1 MYAVDN
7 LSDAID
13 VTREF
18 LTPIRLGMWLRLAI
32 VVLFI
37 GGAGFGGGVP
47 GADFTAFSDDP
58 VTGPDLNDDV
68 AVDDD
73 IAFDEVPWEEL
84 VIAAIV
90 ILVVL
95 FVLYLIWSIIS
106 AIMEFV
112 FVESLRSG
120 EVHIRRYGNRNIGRA
135 FSLFLFR
142 IALSLLGLV
151 LIGGPALALV
161 FSGLPDEAMVIS
173 VLGLIAFALVFGL
186 LLAIIN
192 RFTTVFVV
200 PVMLHQKRGVLSA
213 WSRWWATFKASWK
226 EYAVYLILVWIVE
239 LAISIAV
246 GIITLFAGLIVVI
259 PFGLL
264 IVVFVVIGETAGI
277 VLAVLV
283 GLVALLVLLL
293 VALLIRVPVDS
304 YLRYYALLI
313 LGDTDAD
320 LDLIPEQ
327 RAAVR
332 EGGEPGDDEDR
343 KRWDDEDRRDDD
355 VSWEDDDSRDD
366 RSETDDRSDDPD
378 TWNDDSDTRSD
389 DDDRPDDDDW
399 MDDDDWDEGS
409 FWDDDDDEPR
419 SWDDD
424 R

>member
-37 GGAGFGGGVP
+37 GSAGFGGGIP
-47 GADFTAFSDDP
+47 GADFTTFPDGPETEPEVEDEIAIEDEIP
-58 VTGPDLNDDV
+58 VEDL
-68 AVDDD
+68 
-73 IAFDEVPWEEL
+73 I
-84 VIAAIV
+84 IAAIV
-90 ILVVL
+90 LVAILL
-95 FVLYLIWSIIS
+95 VLYLIWSIIS

-142 IALSLLGLV
+142 VALSLLGLV
-151 LIGGPALALV
+151 LIGGPALAIV
-161 FSGLPDEAMVIS
+161 FSGLPDEAMLIS
-173 VLGLIAFALVFGL
+173 ILGLIAFGVAFGL
-186 LLAIIN
+186 LLAIVN

-200 PVMLHQKRGVLSA
+200 PVMLHQERGVLNA

-239 LAISIAV
+239 IAIGIGV
-246 GIITLFAGLIVVI
+246 GIVTIIAGIIVAI

-264 IVVFVVIGETAGI
+264 IVVFVVVGGTAGI

-283 GLVALLVLLL
+283 GLLALLVLLFVYL
-293 VALLIRVPVDS
+293 FIRVPVDS

-313 LGDTDAD
+313 LGDTDRE

-332 EGGEPGDDEDR
+332 DGDEPGDDEDHG
-343 KRWDDEDRRDDD
+343 RRDDERAD
-355 VSWEDDDSRDD
+355 AEDSREDDDSWDD
-366 RSETDDRSDDPD
+366 RSEDRGDAS
-378 TWNDDSDTRSD
+378 SE
-389 DDDRPDDDDW
+389 DDDRTDDDGWMNDDDW

>member
-18 LTPIRLGMWLRLAI
+18 LTPIQLGMWLRLAI

-37 GGAGFGGGVP
+37 GSAGFGGGIP
-47 GADFTAFSDDP
+47 GADFTAFPDDP
-58 VTGPDLNDDV
+58 VTEPD
-68 AVDDD
+68 VDDD
-73 IAFDEVPWEEL
+73 FAIEDEIPVEDLIVLAIVLL
-84 VIAAIV
+84 VIF
-90 ILVVL
+90 VVL
-95 FVLYLIWSIIS
+95 WLIWNIIS

-112 FVESLRSG
+112 FVESLRRG

-142 IALSLLGLV
+142 IALSVLGLV
-151 LIGGPALALV
+151 LIGGPALAIVL
-161 FSGLPDEAMVIS
+161 SGLPDEAMVMSI
-173 VLGLIAFALVFGL
+173 LGLIAFALVFGL
-186 LLAIIN
+186 LFAIVN

-200 PVMLHQKRGVLSA
+200 PVMLHQERGVLSA

-239 LAISIAV
+239 LAIGIAA
-246 GIITLFAGLIVVI
+246 GIVTLFAGIVVVI

-264 IVVFVVIGETAGI
+264 ILVFVVIGGTAGL

-283 GLVALLVLLL
+283 GLLALLTLLL
-293 VALLIRVPVDS
+293 VALLIRVPIDS

-313 LGDTDAD
+313 LGDTDAE
-320 LDLIPEQ
+320 LDLIPDQ

-332 EGGEPGDDEDR
+332 DGGEPEDDEGGDDGR
-343 KRWDDEDRRDDD
+343 PDDD
-355 VSWEDDDSRDD
+355 DFRMDDDSQ
-366 RSETDDRSDDPD
+366 DDRSDDRGD
-378 TWNDDSDTRSD
+378 ARSD
-389 DDDRPDDDDW
+389 DDDWADDDGW